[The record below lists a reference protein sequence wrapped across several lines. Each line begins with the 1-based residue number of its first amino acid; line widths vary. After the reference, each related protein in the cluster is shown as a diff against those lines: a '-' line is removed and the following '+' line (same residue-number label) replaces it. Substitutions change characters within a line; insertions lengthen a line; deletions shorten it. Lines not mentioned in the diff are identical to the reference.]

1 MDWMLE
7 ILDWSVQWSALH
19 GIAEIKTP
27 VLKVSARTDATP
39 AEYVVRRPGGLRP
52 REAASGLGFP
62 YRRVRSRRL
71 SESSGFKRGLEVD
84 PADDIDSKLSNT

>member
-7 ILDWSVQWSALH
+7 ILDWPVQWSALH

-39 AEYVVRRPGGLRP
+39 VDYVVRRPGRARP
-52 REAASGLGFP
+52 REGARGLGFP
-62 YRRVRSRRL
+62 YGRVRSRRL
-71 SESSGFKRGLEVD
+71 SESSGYKRGLEAEVAQ
-84 PADDIDSKLSNT
+84 PDDRNLSSA